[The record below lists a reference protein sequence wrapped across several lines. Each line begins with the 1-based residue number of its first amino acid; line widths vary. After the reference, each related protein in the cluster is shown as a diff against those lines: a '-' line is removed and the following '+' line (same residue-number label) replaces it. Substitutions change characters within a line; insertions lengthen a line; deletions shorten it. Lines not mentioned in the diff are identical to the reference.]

1 MAAGAQA
8 TTLPVSVAQVV
19 RGNRAWA
26 VLRRVGLLL
35 AVVLTI
41 RTFVGEAS
49 VVPTGSMQST
59 ILIGDHI
66 LLDKALYGPT
76 VPLLGLRLPRIKT
89 VRRGDIVAFRYPKD
103 PEITFLKRVIAL
115 GGDLVE
121 IHDDLVY
128 RNGKP
133 LDEPYAQHIKRD
145 QRARGYRESMRPV
158 LVPEGQMFVMG
169 DNRDDSEDSRYFGTV
184 PLTSVVGEPM
194 LIYWSYDA
202 PSSKWLDDD
211 PMHRLKFYGSMLP
224 NLLSHTR
231 WGRVG
236 DLL

>member
-1 MAAGAQA
+1 MAAGAQE
-8 TTLPVSVAQVV
+8 TTLPLSFTHVL

-26 VLRRVGLLL
+26 VLRRIALILG
-35 AVVLTI
+35 VVLLV
-41 RTFVGEAS
+41 RTFISEAS
-49 VVPTGSMQST
+49 VGPTGSMQST

-76 VPLLGLRLPRIKT
+76 VPFTGFRLPVLRT
-89 VRRGDIVAFRYPKD
+89 VHRGDIVAFRYPKD
-103 PEITFLKRVIAL
+103 PQITFLKRVIAVA
-115 GGDLVE
+115 GDRVE
-121 IHDDLVY
+121 IRDDVLY
-128 RNGKP
+128 LNGKP
-133 LDEPYAQHIKRD
+133 QDERYVQHTRRPAQAH
-145 QRARGYRESMRPV
+145 GYRESMRPV
-158 LVPEGQMFVMG
+158 AVPEGQMFVMG
-169 DNRDDSEDSRYFGTV
+169 DNRDDSEDSRYFGPV
-184 PLTSVVGEPM
+184 PVANVVGEPV

-224 NLLSHTR
+224 HLLSRTR